1 MSLFLG
7 SSYTWSVFS
16 GPLCEKIGVED
27 LSIVFAVITAIGPI
41 PMILGGKISE
51 RFGMKRVVLAG
62 GLMYGAGLMLTGISD
77 STVEIVLSFSLLSGL
92 GMCVVY
98 GCLIGNAVAFFPD
111 YRGMAGGVTTAA
123 FGISSVIL
131 PPVAEALI
139 RSMGVGT
146 AFLLLGSVSA
156 IVVTA
161 CAAVIIPCPYGF
173 CPEGWKQENANDVTR
188 IKDQTWHEMVHQ
200 PVFYIM
206 LLMLTCGG
214 TSGLM
219 IISGASMMAQEMI
232 GLTAAEAAVVVAG
245 LSVCNAGG
253 RLLSGVISD
262 RLGRV
267 RTLQG
272 ALLLAL
278 AGLFALSV
286 SGNGAKSFFLMG
298 IAFVG
303 LCFGTFMGVF
313 PGFTADR
320 FGSKHSTMNYGF
332 MWIGFAFAGIIGPMV
347 LSSVYQMSGQ
357 YQAAFFTAAG
367 IAVCGL
373 ILSAVYKK
381 V

>member
-1 MSLFLG
+1 
-7 SSYTWSVFS
+7 
-16 GPLCEKIGVED
+16 
-27 LSIVFAVITAIGPI
+27 
-41 PMILGGKISE
+41 
-51 RFGMKRVVLAG
+51 
-62 GLMYGAGLMLTGISD
+62 
-77 STVEIVLSFSLLSGL
+77 
-92 GMCVVY
+92 
-98 GCLIGNAVAFFPD
+98 
-111 YRGMAGGVTTAA
+111 MAGGITTAA

-131 PPVAEALI
+131 PPVSELLI
-139 RSMGVGT
+139 RQMGVEI

-156 IVVTA
+156 IAVVA
-161 CAAVIIPCPYGF
+161 CAAVIIPCPDGF
-173 CPEGWKQENANDVTR
+173 SPEGWHANDSNQPEESVNLNW
-188 IKDQTWHEMVHQ
+188 DEMIRK

-219 IISGASMMAQEMI
+219 IISGASGMAQEMI
-232 GLTAAEAAVVVAG
+232 GLNAAEAAAVVAG
-245 LSVCNAGG
+245 LSVCNASG

-278 AGLFALSV
+278 AGLFALSI
-286 SGNGAKSFFLMG
+286 SGNGAKSFFLAG
-298 IAFVG
+298 IACVG
-303 LCFGTFMGVF
+303 ICFGTFMGVF

-320 FGSKHSTMNYGF
+320 FGTKHSTMNYGF

-357 YQAAFFTAAG
+357 YHAAFFTAAG

-373 ILSAVYKK
+373 LLSVLYKK

>member
-1 MSLFLG
+1 
-7 SSYTWSVFS
+7 
-16 GPLCEKIGVED
+16 
-27 LSIVFAVITAIGPI
+27 
-41 PMILGGKISE
+41 MILGGKISE
-51 RFGMKRVVLAG
+51 RFGMKRIVLTG
-62 GLMYGAGLMLTGISD
+62 GLMYGVGLILTGFSD
-77 STVEIVLSFSLLSGL
+77 STAEIVLSFSLLSGL

-98 GCLIGNAVAFFPD
+98 GCLIGNSVAFFPD
-111 YRGMAGGVTTAA
+111 YRGMAGGITTAA

-131 PPVAEALI
+131 PPVSEFLI
-139 RSMGVGT
+139 RQMGVEI

-156 IVVTA
+156 IAVAA
-161 CAAVIIPCPYGF
+161 CAAVIIPCPDGF
-173 CPEGWKQENANDVTR
+173 CPEGWHANDS
-188 IKDQTWHEMVHQ
+188 DQPEESVNLNWDEMIRK

-219 IISGASMMAQEMI
+219 IISGASGMAQEMI
-232 GLTAAEAAVVVAG
+232 GFTAAEAAAVVAG

-278 AGLFALSV
+278 AAMFALSV
-286 SGNGAKSFFLMG
+286 SGNGAKSFFLAG
-298 IAFVG
+298 IVCVG

-313 PGFTADR
+313 PGFTVDR
-320 FGSKHSTMNYGF
+320 FGAKHSTMNYGF
-332 MWIGFAFAGIIGPMV
+332 MWIGFAFAGVIGPMV

-367 IAVCGL
+367 IAACGL
-373 ILSAVYKK
+373 VLSVFYKK